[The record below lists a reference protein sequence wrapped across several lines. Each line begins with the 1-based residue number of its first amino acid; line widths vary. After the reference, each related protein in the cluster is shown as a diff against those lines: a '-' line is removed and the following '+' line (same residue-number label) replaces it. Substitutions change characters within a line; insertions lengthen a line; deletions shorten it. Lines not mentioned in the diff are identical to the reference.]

1 MEFQSNLNQFNPQF
15 DNNNYYNQPYT
26 QPTYNTT
33 PSYTQTTLNQFD
45 SNLTTPSYNAY
56 EAPSMPSYT
65 APSYT
70 QTTLN
75 DYSTPDYNINAG
87 SGLYNSNR
95 SYGQFST
102 GGNLHDTFQVDR
114 YNNLYNTHT
123 TVDLGKDN
131 GNIHM
136 GW

>member
-26 QPTYNTT
+26 QPSYNTYET

-45 SNLTTPSYNAY
+45 YNSTPSYNAY
-56 EAPSMPSYT
+56 EAPSYT

-70 QTTLN
+70 QTTL
-75 DYSTPDYNINAG
+75 DQYSTPNYNID
-87 SGLYNSNR
+87 STPGLYNSNR
-95 SYGQFST
+95 VYGQFST
-102 GGNLHDTFQVDR
+102 GGNLHDTFKVDR
-114 YNNLYNTHT
+114 YDNVYGGHT

-131 GNIHM
+131 GNVHL